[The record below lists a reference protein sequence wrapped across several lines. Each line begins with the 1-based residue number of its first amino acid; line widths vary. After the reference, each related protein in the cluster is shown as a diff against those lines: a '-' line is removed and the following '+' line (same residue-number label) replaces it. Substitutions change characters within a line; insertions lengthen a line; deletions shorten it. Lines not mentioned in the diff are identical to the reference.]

1 VTFTISKSKLAVAI
15 VAAAMLIPSGAMA
28 FHVFDDVPD
37 DKFYADPVEW
47 AFDNGITTGKT
58 PSTFAPDD
66 NVTRGETV
74 TFLKRYEDNI
84 VAPAD
89 LALQADIDDN
99 ADDIAAN
106 TAAIDD
112 NADDIA
118 ALPEIMW
125 AVTNADASLD
135 RSSGGV
141 TTSKSGTGTY
151 FIDFP
156 RDITDCAMTG
166 NASLSGSSNTEDPH
180 MVTVVGRAGNPNS
193 IYLTTFDPSGTLS
206 DAGTHVVVTCPPQG
220 GLIIVPLDADESAT
234 LPGNLAG

>member
-1 VTFTISKSKLAVAI
+1 MTFTISKSKLAVAI

-47 AFDNGITTGKT
+47 AFDNGITTGKA

-89 LALQADIDDN
+89 LALQADIN
-99 ADDIAAN
+99 
-106 TAAIDD
+106 D

-125 AVTNADASLD
+125 AVTDDDGSLD

-151 FIDFP
+151 FINFP

-166 NASLSGSSNTEDPH
+166 SAGLSGTSGTEDPH
-180 MVTVVGRAGNPNS
+180 MVTVVGRSDNANS
-193 IYLTTFDPSGTLS
+193 IYLTTSDPSGTLS

-220 GLIIVPLDADESAT
+220 GLNIVALDADESAT